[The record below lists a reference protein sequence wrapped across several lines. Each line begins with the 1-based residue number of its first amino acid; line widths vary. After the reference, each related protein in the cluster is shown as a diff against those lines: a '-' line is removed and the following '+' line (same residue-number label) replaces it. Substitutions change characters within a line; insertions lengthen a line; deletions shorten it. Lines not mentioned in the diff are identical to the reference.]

1 LAKTAVDL
9 EEFNREVADKFEKAD
24 GELSLNRL
32 QIYTKDIGIS
42 AYVENWWQEIENRN
56 KQQISKEVFQQLSE
70 LNEELRIKEE
80 KVENHKLECE
90 QWEQELNQREQD
102 IQDMYEG
109 EC

>member
-42 AYVENWWQEIENRN
+42 AYVEN
-56 KQQISKEVFQQLSE
+56 
-70 LNEELRIKEE
+70 
-80 KVENHKLECE
+80 
-90 QWEQELNQREQD
+90 
-102 IQDMYEG
+102 
-109 EC
+109 

>member
-1 LAKTAVDL
+1 
-9 EEFNREVADKFEKAD
+9 
-24 GELSLNRL
+24 
-32 QIYTKDIGIS
+32 
-42 AYVENWWQEIENRN
+42 
-56 KQQISKEVFQQLSE
+56 LSE